1 MIPFSTFVRV
11 YLRSFFIQ
19 GSFSIKFRQNVG
31 FAFCMDPV
39 GKVLWTENE
48 DRRAFLN
55 RHLEYYNGN
64 PFMITLV
71 LGAIAGLEEHY
82 KNDDGITERDING
95 FKRAVGAATGSV
107 GDRIF
112 WSTLRPLSVI
122 IGLLAA
128 SLYGLWGA
136 ATVLVLFNVP
146 NLILRWY
153 WLKKGYHLGTGVVTE
168 IQNKNIDSAVGLLE
182 TAKTLIA
189 AFLVSSLV
197 LMNTGRIDSVSAA
210 ATAVFAVS
218 LYLFRKG
225 MSVSVVF
232 LSSLLLSVM
241 AGLLFV
247 QIIYY

>member
-107 GDRIF
+107 GDRIVGGIAVR
-112 WSTLRPLSVI
+112 SVGGGDGACAVQRSEPHTQVVLAEKGLSPRHRC
-122 IGLLAA
+122 
-128 SLYGLWGA
+128 S
-136 ATVLVLFNVP
+136 
-146 NLILRWY
+146 
-153 WLKKGYHLGTGVVTE
+153 
-168 IQNKNIDSAVGLLE
+168 D
-182 TAKTLIA
+182 
-189 AFLVSSLV
+189 
-197 LMNTGRIDSVSAA
+197 
-210 ATAVFAVS
+210 
-218 LYLFRKG
+218 
-225 MSVSVVF
+225 
-232 LSSLLLSVM
+232 
-241 AGLLFV
+241 
-247 QIIYY
+247 